1 MQSIKRW
8 ITNNLDIKILA
19 LSMALI
25 LWFYISSQY
34 NVIIEKYYEIEIT
47 PINLDNSLSI
57 KEIREKVT
65 AGIKGPQNIIENIAA
80 NKINGTANLQ
90 NVLEPGEYIIGVD
103 ILTPKNTQVTK
114 IIPENIPI
122 TVEKIV
128 SQGYAVEYNLI
139 GLPEKGYSLE
149 NEPEIVPKEILITAS
164 ESVHEI
170 INQVKVD
177 IDISAISENMEREE
191 KVTVYTKDNAILD
204 SLSLKPDKVMVSIY
218 VRKGYPEKIL
228 EVKPRIIGKPAPGF
242 YISKIEA
249 TPNSFK
255 IFGEYTRIINIEY
268 LETIPIDVN
277 GVSKTLTVKVTP
289 LLAEGIYLDENQETL
304 VEVQIQVDE
313 KEEEKVF
320 EDITVKPRDASPFI
334 NYQLTPETVQVIVM
348 GKHNIIE
355 SLKKEDIKAFVNL
368 ADTELETVVVEL
380 EAILGVSAVT
390 IIPEKVAV
398 STKR

>member
-19 LSMALI
+19 LLMALI

-34 NVIIEKYYEIEIT
+34 NVMVEKYYEIEIT
-47 PINLDNSLSI
+47 PVNLDNSLSI

-65 AGIKGPQNIIENIAA
+65 TGIKGPQNIVENITA
-80 NKINGTANLQ
+80 NKISGTVDLQ
-90 NVLEPGEYIIGVD
+90 SVLEPGEYIIGVD
-103 ILTPKNTQVTK
+103 ILTPKSTQITK
-114 IIPENIPI
+114 IIPESIPI

-128 SQGYAVEYNLI
+128 SQVYVVEYNLI
-139 GLPEKGYSLE
+139 GLPKKGYSLE

-164 ESVHEI
+164 ESVHKM
-170 INQVKVD
+170 INLVKVD
-177 IDISAISENMEREE
+177 IDISDISENTEREE
-191 KVTVYTKDNAILD
+191 KVTVYTKDNAVLD
-204 SLSLKPDKVMVSIY
+204 SLNLKPDKVAVSIY
-218 VRKGYPEKIL
+218 VRKGYPEEIL

-249 TPNSFK
+249 TPNSLK
-255 IFGEYTRIINIEY
+255 IFGEYTRIINIDY

-289 LLAEGIYLDENQETL
+289 LLAEGIYLAENQETL

-313 KEEEKVF
+313 KEEEKMF
-320 EDITVKPRDASPFI
+320 EDITVKPRNASPFI
-334 NYQLTPETVQVIVM
+334 DYQLTPETVQVIVT
-348 GKHNIIE
+348 GKHSILE
-355 SLKKEDIKAFVNL
+355 GLKKEDIKAFVNL
-368 ADTELETVVVEL
+368 GDIELETVKVEL
-380 EAILGVSAVT
+380 EAILGVSMVT
-390 IIPEKVAV
+390 TIPEKVVV

>member
-19 LSMALI
+19 LLMALI

-34 NVIIEKYYEIEIT
+34 NVMVEKYYEIEIT
-47 PINLDNSLSI
+47 PVNLDNSLSI

-65 AGIKGPQNIIENIAA
+65 TGIKGPQNIVENITA
-80 NKINGTANLQ
+80 NKISGTVDLQ
-90 NVLEPGEYIIGVD
+90 SVLEPGEYIIGVD
-103 ILTPKNTQVTK
+103 ILTPKSTQITK
-114 IIPENIPI
+114 IIPESIPI

-128 SQGYAVEYNLI
+128 SQVYVVEYNLI
-139 GLPEKGYSLE
+139 GLPKKGYSLE

-164 ESVHEI
+164 ESVHKM
-170 INQVKVD
+170 INLVKVD
-177 IDISAISENMEREE
+177 IDISDISENTEREE
-191 KVTVYTKDNAILD
+191 KVTVYTKDNAVLD
-204 SLSLKPDKVMVSIY
+204 SLNLKPDKVAVSIY
-218 VRKGYPEKIL
+218 VRKGYPEEIL

-249 TPNSFK
+249 TPNSLK
-255 IFGEYTRIINIEY
+255 IFGEYTRIINIDY

-289 LLAEGIYLDENQETL
+289 LLAEGIYLAENQETL

-320 EDITVKPRDASPFI
+320 EDITVKPRNASPFI
-334 NYQLTPETVQVIVM
+334 DYQLTPETVQVIVT
-348 GKHNIIE
+348 GKHSILE
-355 SLKKEDIKAFVNL
+355 GLKKEDIKAFVNL
-368 ADTELETVVVEL
+368 GDIELETVKVEL
-380 EAILGVSAVT
+380 EAILGVSMVT
-390 IIPEKVAV
+390 TIPEKVVV